1 MNTAITTIIIAV
13 LLGAFLFGKS
23 GGELPKPFRN
33 RTCQGRGWR
42 RHFPRIQ
49 IKEIRGFLLFFV
61 KAFAF
66 SDNEKLKLNPDDKIQ
81 EIYKALYP
89 SQWMPDALEFETLE
103 RDLRQK
109 YSVELGKIWRD
120 DLTLGELFAECLEA
134 MPNTRSDHDRA

>member
-1 MNTAITTIIIAV
+1 MEN
-13 LLGAFLFGKS
+13 LGL
-23 GGELPKPFRN
+23 
-33 RTCQGRGWR
+33 
-42 RHFPRIQ
+42 
-49 IKEIRGFLLFFV
+49 FV

-66 SDNEKLKLNPDDKIQ
+66 SDNENLKLNPDDKIQ

-120 DLTLGELFAECLEA
+120 DLTLGELFAECLKA